1 MHAKRRND
9 GWTIISIVLMLL
21 FLFFLVWP
29 IGNLLK
35 EAVFKDGK
43 FTLGAFQTFFGKK
56 YYYGS
61 IFNSLKVA
69 VSVTVT
75 SLMLGIPF
83 AYFYSFS
90 KLKGRKVLFI
100 LCLLGTM
107 SAPFLGAYAWVLL
120 LGNSGVVTTMLRS
133 IGIDGVSIYG
143 FNGIV
148 FVQTLKLFPL
158 VVIYMNG
165 AFKDIDNSLLEASES
180 MGCKGIKRFFRVV
193 MSLTMPTIL
202 AAALLVFMRSFA
214 DFGTPVLIGRGYSTF
229 PVLIYNQYL
238 GENGADY
245 HFAAA
250 ISVIAVLVTAIIFII
265 QKYATNKFKF
275 TINSLNPVEPKEVHG
290 IKAFLMNAYCYI
302 LVALA
307 MLPQL
312 YIINMSFRNYNN
324 SVLRP
329 GYSLVNYKKAIEKM
343 LFRSIS
349 NTLVISLVTLAV
361 IIVIAVLIAYLVVRR
376 SSAFNN
382 AIDVISMLPYIMP
395 GGVIGISL
403 IITFSKKPIAL
414 TGSLIIMIIALTI
427 RRMPFTSRSATA
439 AIMKIPI
446 STEEAAISLGASKGK
461 TFTRITVPMM
471 SSGIISGAILSWVSI
486 ITEMSSGVILYNNKT
501 ITLTISTYTAIASGI
516 YGVAAVFAT
525 ITTIFTVLCLVLY
538 LRVTKAE
545 DIRM

>member
-1 MHAKRRND
+1 MHSKRRFD
-9 GWTIISIVLMLL
+9 CWTIVSIILMAL
-21 FLFFLVWP
+21 FLLFLVWP

-35 EAVFKDGK
+35 EAIFKEGK
-43 FTLGAFQTFFGKK
+43 FSLDAFQTFFGKS

-61 IFNSLKVA
+61 IFNSMKVA
-69 VSVTVT
+69 ICVTLF
-75 SLMLGIPF
+75 SLLLGIPF
-83 AYFYSFS
+83 AYFYSFYR
-90 KLKGRKVLFI
+90 LKGRKMLFV

-107 SAPFLGAYAWVLL
+107 SAPFLGAYAWILL
-120 LGNSGVVTTMLRS
+120 LGNSGLLTTLLKS
-133 IGIDGVSIYG
+133 IGIKGVSIYG

-158 VVIYMNG
+158 IVIYMNG
-165 AFKDIDNSLLEASES
+165 AFKDIDNSLMEASENL
-180 MGCKGIKRFFRVV
+180 GCKGIKRFFRVV

-202 AAALLVFMRSFA
+202 AGALLVFMRSFA

-250 ISVIAVLVTAIIFII
+250 ISVIAVVVTAVIFII
-265 QKYATNKFKF
+265 QKYVTNKFKF
-275 TINSLNPVEPKEVHG
+275 TINSLHPVEPKKVHG
-290 IKAFLMNAYCYI
+290 IRALLMNIFCYI

-329 GYSLVNYKKAIEKM
+329 GYSFVNYKKAIEKM
-343 LFRSIS
+343 LFRSIN
-349 NTLVISLVTLAV
+349 NTLLISFGTLAI
-361 IIVIAVLIAYLVVRR
+361 IIVIAVLISYLVVRR
-376 SSAFNN
+376 SNAFNH
-382 AIDVISMLPYIMP
+382 AIDVISMMPYIMP
-395 GGVIGISL
+395 GGVIGIAL
-403 IITFSKKPIAL
+403 ILTFSKKPIAL
-414 TGSLIIMIIALTI
+414 TGSLLIMIIALAI

-446 STEEAAISLGASKGK
+446 STEEAAISLGASKVK

-471 SSGIISGAILSWVSI
+471 SSGILSGAILSWVSI

-501 ITLTISTYTAIASGI
+501 ITLTISTYTAISSGI

-525 ITTIFTVLCLVLY
+525 ITTIFTIVCLVLY
-538 LRVTKAE
+538 LKITKAE
-545 DIRM
+545 DISM